1 MIFEFHGCI
10 WHGCT
15 CGVNRDAAGVLKKV
29 NPFGK
34 DIKQLRED
42 TKERTQHLR
51 SLGYDVREIWECE
64 WYRMRKDRDVQ
75 HIVKSLDLC
84 KPKYNL
90 NVDAIFEGVKNGSL
104 FGVLLCDIETPD
116 SLKEKFS
123 EFCPIFKNAEVS
135 REDISPLMRDFAEK
149 TKCLSQPRKML
160 IGSYFAKKIFLI
172 TPLVKWYMEQGLV
185 VTKVYEFVEYVPK
198 QCFRGFGESVSE
210 ARRAGDRDPDKSVLA
225 NLMKLIGNSG
235 YGKCI
240 TNLEEHKKVQYLNAS
255 EVSGAVNDSYFCDL
269 DELDEDF
276 FKVSFNKKSVEF
288 KLPI

>member
-1 MIFEFHGCI
+1 MK
-10 WHGCT
+10 
-15 CGVNRDAAGVLKKV
+15 ND
-29 NPFGK
+29 
-34 DIKQLRED
+34 Q
-42 TKERTQHLR
+42 
-51 SLGYDVREIWECE
+51 
-64 WYRMRKDRDVQ
+64 DVQ

-90 NVDAIFEGVKNGSL
+90 NADTILEGFKNGSL

-116 SLKEKFS
+116 SLKENFS
-123 EFCPIFKNAEVS
+123 EFCPIFKNADVS

-149 TKCLSQPRKML
+149 TKCLSQPREML

-172 TPLVKWYMEQGLV
+172 TPLVKWYLEQGLI

-240 TNLEEHKKVQYLNAS
+240 TNLEKHEKVQYFNAS
-255 EVSGAVNDSYFCDL
+255 EVSGAVNDSYFCNL
-269 DELDEDF
+269 DELDEDLLRF
-276 FKVSFNKKSVEF
+276 LLIKK
-288 KLPI
+288 P

>member
-34 DIKQLRED
+34 DIEKLKED
-42 TKERTQHLR
+42 TRERTQHLR
-51 SLGYDVREIWECE
+51 SLGYDVGEMWECE
-64 WYRMRKDRDVQ
+64 WYRMKKDRNVQ

-90 NVDAIFEGVKNGSL
+90 NADTTLERVKNGSL
-104 FGVLLCDIETPD
+104 FGVLLRDVETPD
-116 SLKEKFS
+116 LLKEKFS

-160 IGSYFAKKIFLI
+160 IGSYFAKKAFFLI
-172 TPLVKWYMEQGLV
+172 TPLVKWYLEQGLV
-185 VTKVYEFVEYVPK
+185 VTKVYEFVKYVPK
-198 QCFRGFGESVSE
+198 ICKSFRGFGKSVSE
-210 ARRAGDRDPDKSVLA
+210 ARRAGNRNRDKSVLLLLLLVGGGA
-225 NLMKLIGNSG
+225 KEKQQRLNLSG
-235 YGKCI
+235 SLCRPSIRPI
-240 TNLEEHKKVQYLNAS
+240 TIFHR
-255 EVSGAVNDSYFCDL
+255 
-269 DELDEDF
+269 F
-276 FKVSFNKKSVEF
+276 FFLFYSD
-288 KLPI
+288 